1 MNEQMRKLK
10 EEIEKTLKFEIEMN
24 ANVAEPNGNTQG
36 WVEALEYVLGQID
49 AVSNTDEGEE
59 E

>member
-1 MNEQMRKLK
+1 MTMNEQMKKLR
-10 EEIEKTLKFEIEMN
+10 EEIERTLKFEIEMN

-49 AVSNTDEGEE
+49 VLEGEE

>member
-1 MNEQMRKLK
+1 MNEQMRKLR

-24 ANVAEPNGNTQG
+24 LAHAYSPNGNRQG

-49 AVSNTDEGEE
+49 TLEGEE

>member
-24 ANVAEPNGNTQG
+24 ANVAEPNGNPQG
-36 WVEALEYVLGQID
+36 WVEALEYVLRLIETQ
-49 AVSNTDEGEE
+49 ER
-59 E
+59 